1 MSERYAF
8 VIMIKEKWWNEFRRL
23 NRAGKT
29 NHAYVQ
35 RGFGPPK
42 DGKLMFFYV
51 VKPVGEIQGYAEFRE
66 RVVGE
71 ADAVWKEYGR
81 ESCLQ
86 SEGQYEDLLK
96 GARKASFIRFTNLHE
111 AAKPILSS
119 DILASLEVKRL
130 PRRGFYMNKEVA
142 DTLIKKMG

>member
-23 NRAGKT
+23 NRAGKV
-29 NHAYVQ
+29 NHVYVQ

-71 ADAVWKEYGR
+71 ADAMWKEYGH
-81 ESCLQ
+81 ESCLK
-86 SEGQYEDLLK
+86 SEDKYEDFLK

-111 AAKPILSS
+111 AAKPMLSS
-119 DILASLEVKRL
+119 DILVSLGVKRL

-142 DTLIKKMG
+142 DTLIKIMG

>member
-23 NRAGKT
+23 NRAGKV
-29 NHAYVQ
+29 NHVYVQ

-71 ADAVWKEYGR
+71 TDAMWKQYGR
-81 ESCLQ
+81 ESCL
-86 SEGQYEDLLK
+86 SEDQYDDLLK

-111 AAKPILSS
+111 ASKPILSN
-119 DILASLEVKRL
+119 DILTSLGAKRI
-130 PRRGFYMNKEVA
+130 PRKGFYINKEVA
-142 DTLIKKMG
+142 DTLIKIMG

>member
-1 MSERYAF
+1 MGERYAF

-42 DGKLMFFYV
+42 DGELLFFYV

-71 ADAVWKEYGR
+71 ADAVWKAYGR

-86 SEGQYEDLLK
+86 SRGRYEDFLK
-96 GARKASFIRFTNLHE
+96 GARKASFIRFTNLYE
-111 AAKPILSS
+111 SSKPIRLN
-119 DILASLEVKRL
+119 DLLISLRVRRL
-130 PRRGFYMNKEVA
+130 PRRGFYINKEVA
-142 DTLIKKMG
+142 DTLIKMME